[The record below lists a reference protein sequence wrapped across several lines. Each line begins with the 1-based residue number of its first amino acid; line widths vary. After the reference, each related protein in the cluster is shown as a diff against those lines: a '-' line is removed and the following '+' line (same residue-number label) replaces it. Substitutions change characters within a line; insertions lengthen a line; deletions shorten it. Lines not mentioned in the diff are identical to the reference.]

1 MALSAFG
8 DKSVPPAEPA
18 LRKTLGRTAAL
29 WTDLKRDLA
38 AAHGPLVEEWN
49 FSGKAYGWS
58 FRLKQ
63 KKRAI
68 VYMTPCEGYFL
79 ASLALGEK
87 ACAAARAQKLPASLL
102 AVIDAAPRYA
112 EGRGVRVP
120 VRSRGDVRKVEQ
132 LVAIKVANYPPLSR
146 RAREA

>member
-29 WTDLKRDLA
+29 WMDLKRDLA

-49 FSGKAYGWS
+49 FAGNAYGWS
-58 FRLKQ
+58 LRLKQ

-68 VYMTPCEGYFL
+68 VYMTPCDGYFL

-87 ACAAARAQKLPASLL
+87 ACAAARDQGLPAPLL
-102 AVIDAAPRYA
+102 AIIDAAPKYA
-112 EGRGVRVP
+112 EGRGIRIP
-120 VRSRGDVRKVEQ
+120 VRSRNDLRKVKD
-132 LVAIKVANYPPLSR
+132 LAAVKVAN
-146 RAREA
+146 